1 MFSNTTKLKYYKST
15 VKYYKSTMKYQKSM
29 LKIYELLILNRESI
43 ILEDIIK
50 KASVGRTS
58 GFKAIKWLENK
69 GFIQIKTIGKQKEI
83 KLKKD
88 RYTLNFKTFMDALK
102 FKELNEPLKYNINL
116 FIENI
121 KNKEVKCI
129 LLFGSSLTEKKPEDI
144 DLLII
149 CSNKED
155 IIKTRNKI
163 EPLTDFILN
172 LHFNNDPSDEILL
185 NSVCLFG
192 FDHYIKLLENKN
204 KTHTQFSEAI
214 NWLTSAYNNIKDKNL
229 FDNCLN
235 NVVINLSFTSSS
247 IKGITVK
254 TKNEAK
260 TILFKQYKKLNK
272 MKNLKNIKKFEI
284 IKEVTTEIGKEIFK

>member
-1 MFSNTTKLKYYKST
+1 
-15 VKYYKSTMKYQKSM
+15 MKYQKSM
-29 LKIYELLILNRESI
+29 LKIYELLLLNREPI
-43 ILEDIIK
+43 ILEEIIK
-50 KASVGRTS
+50 RASVGRTS
-58 GFKAIKWLENK
+58 GFKAIRWLENK

-83 KLKKD
+83 KLKRD
-88 RYTLNFKTFMDALK
+88 RYTLNFKTFIDTLK
-102 FKELNEPLKYNINL
+102 FKELNESLKYNINL
-116 FIENI
+116 FIDNI
-121 KNKEVKCI
+121 KNKGIKCV

-149 CSNKED
+149 CSNKKD
-155 IIKTRNKI
+155 IIKTRDKI
-163 EPLTDFILN
+163 EPLTNFILN
-172 LHFNNDPSDEILL
+172 LHFNNDPSDERLL

-192 FDHYIKLLENKN
+192 FDYYIKLLENEN
-204 KTHTQFSEAI
+204 KSHIQFYEAI

-229 FDNCLN
+229 FDNCLT
-235 NVVINLSFTSSS
+235 NVVTNLGFTYSI

-272 MKNLKNIKKFEI
+272 MKNLKNLKKFEI